1 MNRPV
6 QIDVTEADFDTQV
19 LAASRERPVLVDFWA
34 TWCGPCQ
41 SLMPVL
47 QKLAEDYQGAFLL
60 AKVEIDQ
67 NPGLAARY
75 GVRSVP
81 TVKLLR
87 NGEVVDEFMG
97 ALPES
102 AIREFLDR
110 HVEKESDRQM
120 QAARDLFDQGN
131 VDAAL
136 EKMRAILEADP
147 ANARNFLRY
156 AEALVEAGRLDQA
169 REQLDA
175 LPLDWQDR
183 PEAKSL
189 RARLELEKTLAD
201 APPREELEKRLEADP
216 GDKDALYLSAMRA
229 LEAGDHDTAIDR
241 LLQLLM
247 RDRNYGDDI
256 AHRTLLQIFDM
267 LGDEDERV
275 QQGRRRLAM
284 ALH

>member
-6 QIDVTEADFDTQV
+6 QIDVTEADFDNQV

-183 PEAKSL
+183 PEARSL

-247 RDRNYGDDI
+247 RDRHYGDDI
-256 AHRTLLQIFDM
+256 ARRTLLQIFDM

>member
-256 AHRTLLQIFDM
+256 ARRTLLQIFDM

>member
-6 QIDVTEADFDTQV
+6 QIDVTENDFESQV

-67 NPGLAARY
+67 NPDLANRY

-110 HVEKESDRQM
+110 HVEKASDRQM

-175 LPLDWQDR
+175 LPFDWQDK
-183 PEAKSL
+183 PETKSL
-189 RARLELEKTLAD
+189 RARVELEKTLAD

-229 LEAGDHDTAIDR
+229 LEAGDHDTAIER

-256 AHRTLLQIFDM
+256 ARRTLLQIFDM

>member
-1 MNRPV
+1 MNTPV
-6 QIDVTEADFDTQV
+6 HIDVTANDFERQV
-19 LAASRERPVLVDFWA
+19 IEASRQRPVLVDFWA

-47 QKLAEDYQGAFLL
+47 LKLAEDYRGAFLL

-67 NPGLAARY
+67 NPDLASRY

-81 TVKLLR
+81 TVKLFR

-120 QAARDLFDQGN
+120 QAARELFDQGN
-131 VDAAL
+131 RDAAL
-136 EKMRAILEADP
+136 EKMRAVLEADP
-147 ANARNFLRY
+147 GNARNFLRY
-156 AEALVEAGRLDQA
+156 AEALLEAGRLDQA
-169 REQLDA
+169 REQLEA
-175 LPLDWQDR
+175 LPLDWQDK

-201 APPREELEKRLEADP
+201 APSREELEKRLAENP

-247 RDRNYGDDI
+247 RDRHYGDDI
-256 AHRTLLQIFDM
+256 ARRTLLQIFDM
-267 LGDEDERV
+267 LGDDDARV
-275 QQGRRRLAM
+275 QSGRRRLAM

>member
-120 QAARDLFDQGN
+120 LAARELFDQGN

-147 ANARNFLRY
+147 ANTRNFLRY
-156 AEALVEAGRLDQA
+156 AEALLEAGRLDQA
-169 REQLDA
+169 REQLEA
-175 LPLDWQDR
+175 LPHDWQDR
-183 PEAKSL
+183 PEARSL

-201 APPREELEKRLEADP
+201 APPREELEQRLAADP

-229 LEAGDHDTAIDR
+229 LEAGDHDTAIER

-247 RDRNYGDDI
+247 RDRHYGDDI
-256 AHRTLLQIFDM
+256 ARRTLLQIFDM

>member
-247 RDRNYGDDI
+247 LDRNYGDDI
-256 AHRTLLQIFDM
+256 ARRTLLQIFDM

>member
-1 MNRPV
+1 
-6 QIDVTEADFDTQV
+6 
-19 LAASRERPVLVDFWA
+19 
-34 TWCGPCQ
+34 
-41 SLMPVL
+41 
-47 QKLAEDYQGAFLL
+47 
-60 AKVEIDQ
+60 
-67 NPGLAARY
+67 
-75 GVRSVP
+75 
-81 TVKLLR
+81 
-87 NGEVVDEFMG
+87 
-97 ALPES
+97 
-102 AIREFLDR
+102 
-110 HVEKESDRQM
+110 
-120 QAARDLFDQGN
+120 
-131 VDAAL
+131 
-136 EKMRAILEADP
+136 MRAILEADP

-189 RARLELEKTLAD
+189 RARLELEKTLTD
-201 APPREELEKRLEADP
+201 APSREELEKRLEADP

-247 RDRNYGDDI
+247 RDRHYGDDI
-256 AHRTLLQIFDM
+256 ARRTLLQIFDM